1 LLAEVP
7 AFTMPL
13 QVLNSLE
20 PAIMFSQRLVSFL
33 GFGLAALA
41 FVTVQGFAIERLF
54 VNALAY

>member
-1 LLAEVP
+1 M
-7 AFTMPL
+7 FL
-13 QVLNSLE
+13 QTWSR
-20 PAIMFSQRLVSFL
+20 IMFSQRLVSFA

>member
-1 LLAEVP
+1 
-7 AFTMPL
+7 MPL
-13 QVLNSLE
+13 QVLTSLE
-20 PAIMFSQRLVSFL
+20 PAIVFSQRLVSFL

>member
-1 LLAEVP
+1 MLVRVTALSIL
-7 AFTMPL
+7 L

-20 PAIMFSQRLVSFL
+20 PAIIFSQRLVSFL